1 MFELV
6 NKTVTFLG
14 SWNWAEI
21 VKGVVS
27 IWVATVATLA
37 LKTWK
42 RQSKAQKQTDFMDQ
56 ITESVHEFI
65 SLMAAPIEMVRY
77 VKIGIESYAGFY
89 QLDQSLEN
97 PEAVAYIQKRG
108 EADAKRLDEYL
119 KPCMEPL
126 SRIRSL
132 VTKGQVF
139 GFKNYNECQNACTMI
154 MWQNDRIQALRYI
167 IGSAS
172 LNWENPKVQ
181 ESLSKVIALDPDDIE
196 KQIQEQSVKFLS
208 FVKDNYQT
216 IFK

>member
-6 NKTVTFLG
+6 NKTVTFL
-14 SWNWAEI
+14 SSLNWAEI
-21 VKGVVS
+21 VRGVVS
-27 IWVATVATLA
+27 IWVAMVATLA

-42 RQSKAQKQTDFMDQ
+42 RQSKAQKQTDFMDE

-89 QLDQSLEN
+89 QLDKSLEN

-108 EADAKRLDEYL
+108 EADAKRLSEFL
-119 KPCMEPL
+119 KPCTEPL
-126 SRIRSL
+126 SRICSL
-132 VTKGQVF
+132 VAKGQVF
-139 GFKNYNECQNACTMI
+139 GFKNYNECQNACAMI
-154 MWQNDRIQALRYI
+154 IWQYNRIQALCSL

-172 LNWENPKVQ
+172 LNWENPKIQ
-181 ESLSKVIALDPDDIE
+181 ESLSKVIMLDADDIE
-196 KQIQEQSVKFLS
+196 KQIKEQNVNFLL